1 MSETHRPGWA
11 KPLDESLYAPDDEEK
26 AFMKATT
33 GIQDDEEL
41 KKHIIAVQTKAFGVS
56 VPVLQSFLFSGTN
69 EREHASHSAV
79 QVPMHSH
86 V

>member
-33 GIQDDEEL
+33 RIQDDEEL
-41 KKHIIAVQTKAFGVS
+41 KSKIKEVEDEQ
-56 VPVLQSFLFSGTN
+56 
-69 EREHASHSAV
+69 EV
-79 QVPMHSH
+79 QVKKEEDEQ
-86 V
+86 

>member
-11 KPLDESLYAPDDEEK
+11 KPLDASLYAPDEEEK

-41 KKHIIAVQTKAFGVS
+41 KAHIIAVQTKAFGVS
-56 VPVLQSFLFSGTN
+56 NPSSFPLPSQIGFD
-69 EREHASHSAV
+69 R
-79 QVPMHSH
+79 PL
-86 V
+86 